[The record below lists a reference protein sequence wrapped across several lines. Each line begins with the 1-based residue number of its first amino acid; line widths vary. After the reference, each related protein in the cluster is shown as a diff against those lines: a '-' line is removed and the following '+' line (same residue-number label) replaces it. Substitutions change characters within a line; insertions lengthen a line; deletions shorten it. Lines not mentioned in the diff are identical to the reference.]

1 MVRGKIVNLLDE
13 IGVVVLV
20 TVLVTGLPVRVI
32 VNQTR
37 VQVADVLYVT
47 GTSIDVEVNLRLC

>member
-47 GTSIDVEVNLRLC
+47 GTSVDVEVNLRLC

>member
-1 MVRGKIVNLLDE
+1 M
-13 IGVVVLV
+13 VLV

-47 GTSIDVEVNLRLC
+47 GTSVDVEVNLRLC

>member
-47 GTSIDVEVNLRLC
+47 GTSVDVEVSLRLC